1 MSASK
6 GENLNSNWKNLYK
19 LGEWVALLFILYS
32 LITMASLIVIG
43 GQPKS
48 ALEGFAM
55 LQENRLTGIL
65 RLDVLTVFIMPFYYL
80 LFLGLYIALKKSNP
94 LIAIISLVFGIAGVT
109 LFLATPSVFSW
120 LALSDKYAASSSE
133 AERTLL
139 LAAGEAILAS
149 DMWHGTGALMGGI
162 LMQTATTLISITMLK
177 SAAFGKSTAY
187 VGIVTHGLDLLHLLV
202 GLLIPAGG
210 VILMMIAGPLY
221 LIWFPLLARDF
232 FRLGKTASIEA

>member
-1 MSASK
+1 
-6 GENLNSNWKNLYK
+6 LNSNWKNLYK

-177 SAAFGKSTAY
+177 SAAFAKSTAY
-187 VGIVTHGLDLLHLLV
+187 VGIVTHGLDLLHILV

-210 VILMMIAGPLY
+210 VILMMISGPLY

-232 FRLGKTASIEA
+232 FRLGKTASNEA